1 MELKKRKN
9 ITTFDQNEFGRRC
22 ETIRKKLC
30 LTQTELA
37 RELGTTQHMIS
48 KIENGNP
55 VLSKL
60 LLSLLFFFSKSVSLD
75 KFFDPNFDLLKDD
88 IVTNTSSLNSIVKA
102 KMKLLK
108 EETDKILNDTRKNI
122 AQQIDDATTLL

>member
-1 MELKKRKN
+1 M
-9 ITTFDQNEFGRRC
+9 
-22 ETIRKKLC
+22 
-30 LTQTELA
+30 
-37 RELGTTQHMIS
+37 
-48 KIENGNP
+48 
-55 VLSKL
+55 
-60 LLSLLFFFSKSVSLD
+60 D

>member
-1 MELKKRKN
+1 MSYTNRVSKR
-9 ITTFDQNEFGRRC
+9 
-22 ETIRKKLC
+22 IRNN
-30 LTQTELA
+30 
-37 RELGTTQHMIS
+37 S
-48 KIENGNP
+48 KYDFENGNP

-75 KFFDPNFDLLKDD
+75 KFFDPNFNLLKDD

>member
-1 MELKKRKN
+1 MG
-9 ITTFDQNEFGRRC
+9 I
-22 ETIRKKLC
+22 
-30 LTQTELA
+30 
-37 RELGTTQHMIS
+37 
-48 KIENGNP
+48 
-55 VLSKL
+55 
-60 LLSLLFFFSKSVSLD
+60 LFYLNSCYLYSFFSQNLYPWIQ
-75 KFFDPNFDLLKDD
+75 FFDPNFDLLKDD